1 METNILIAGVG
12 GQGVI
17 TVGRLI
23 SMAGILASH
32 NVVMSELHGLAQRG
46 GSVSVNVRI
55 GNVISPIPEAGSVDC
70 VMALEPMEGLRY
82 SPRVGKDAVF
92 LVNLHPMTP
101 ISLSME
107 EKEYP
112 PLFSVLNEIKRDH
125 QVIPID
131 ATDIAHKVG
140 NVRVSNS
147 VLAGA
152 LAATEIVSISRD
164 DFIVAITKMFGSKL
178 KDQNIKAF
186 DSGYDF
192 TMGYLEKNHIL
203 LD

>member
-1 METNILIAGVG
+1 METNILIVGVG

-17 TVGRLI
+17 TLGRLI
-23 SMAGILASH
+23 SMAGIMASH

-70 VMALEPMEGLRY
+70 VIALEPMEGLRY
-82 SPRVGKDAVF
+82 SPRVGRDAVF
-92 LVNLHPMTP
+92 LVNLSPVTP

-112 PLFSVLNEIKRDH
+112 PLSSIVDEIKRSH
-125 QVIPID
+125 QVIPVD
-131 ATDIAHKVG
+131 ATDIAHRVG
-140 NVRVSNS
+140 NIRVSNS

-152 LAATEIVSISRD
+152 LAAAEIVNISRD
-164 DFIVAITKMFGSKL
+164 DFIVAITKMFGTKL
-178 KDQNIKAF
+178 KDQNIQAF
-186 DSGYDF
+186 DSGYNF
-192 TMGYLEKNHIL
+192 TMQYLEKNHIL

>member
-1 METNILIAGVG
+1 VETNILIVGVG

-23 SMAGILASH
+23 SLAGIMASH

-46 GSVSVNVRI
+46 GSVSVNVRL
-55 GNVISPIPEAGSVDC
+55 GNIISPIPEAGSVNC
-70 VMALEPMEGLRY
+70 VIALEPMEGLRY

-101 ISLSME
+101 ISLSMQ

-112 PLFSVLNEIKRDH
+112 PLSSILNEIKRDH
-125 QVIPID
+125 QVIPVD
-131 ATDIAHKVG
+131 ATEIAHKVG

-152 LAATEIVSISRD
+152 LAAAEIVNVSRD
-164 DFIVAITKMFGSKL
+164 DFIVAITKMFSSNT

-186 DSGYDF
+186 DSGYNY
-192 TMGYLEKNHIL
+192 TMQYMEKNHML

>member
-1 METNILIAGVG
+1 VETNILIVGVG

-23 SMAGILASH
+23 SMAGIMASH

-55 GNVISPIPEAGSVDC
+55 GNVISPLPEAGSVDC
-70 VMALEPMEGLRY
+70 VIALEPMEGLRY
-82 SPRVGKDAVF
+82 SSRVGKNAVF

-101 ISLSME
+101 ISLSMD

-112 PLFSVLNEIKRDH
+112 PIASLLDEIRKDH
-125 QVIPID
+125 QVIPVD
-131 ATDIAHKVG
+131 ATDIAHRVG
-140 NVRVSNS
+140 NIRVSNS

-152 LAATEIVSISRD
+152 LAASEIVNISRD
-164 DFIVAITKMFGSKL
+164 DFMVAIAKIFGSKL
-178 KDQNIKAF
+178 KDMNIQAF
-186 DSGYDF
+186 DFGYSY
-192 TMGYLEKNHIL
+192 TMQYMEKNHIL

>member
-1 METNILIAGVG
+1 METNILIVGVG

-46 GSVSVNVRI
+46 GSVSVNVRV
-55 GNVISPIPEAGSVDC
+55 GNVLSPIPEANSVDC
-70 VMALEPMEGLRY
+70 VIAIEPMEGLRY
-82 SPRVGKDAVF
+82 SARVGKQAVF
-92 LVNLHPMTP
+92 IVNLHPMTP

-107 EKEYP
+107 DKEYP
-112 PLFSVLNEIKRDH
+112 PIPAILDEIRRDH

-131 ATDIAHKVG
+131 ATSIAHGVG
-140 NVRVSNS
+140 NIRVSNS

-152 LAATEIVSISRD
+152 MAAAEIVNISRN
-164 DFIVAITKMFGSKL
+164 DFIIAITKMFGSKV
-178 KDQNIKAF
+178 KDQNIQAF
-186 DSGYDF
+186 DSDYSY
-192 TMGYLEKNHIL
+192 TMEYLEKNHIL